1 MIDFVRGAFRNYF
14 SAILWIILIG
24 CIVTGLIIGMDVVNE
39 RDAALGA
46 FAGLGIG
53 TVVGLAIVIL
63 WGGITATFL
72 HMDETLK
79 TLFKMDNKLQSMK
92 GELSFLAAVA
102 ERQQEDKVTD
112 DDEYFEVEPN
122 HG

>member
-1 MIDFVRGAFRNYF
+1 
-14 SAILWIILIG
+14 
-24 CIVTGLIIGMDVVNE
+24 
-39 RDAALGA
+39 
-46 FAGLGIG
+46 
-53 TVVGLAIVIL
+53 
-63 WGGITATFL
+63 
-72 HMDETLK
+72 MDETLK